1 MSTVSG
7 EHGDEVRPLLGAK
20 KGVRVSLPG
29 GTGGR
34 EAGQQPQREIRYGG
48 LWTQL
53 RTFAKIAIP
62 FFYSDRVAL
71 VMLVGL
77 ILLTILSNGIS
88 VLFSYVKSW
97 VFNALNE
104 KDEASFW
111 RYIELFFAV
120 LVVAVPIS
128 VSYTYLRLNLALRW
142 RQGFTK
148 RVLNLYY
155 QHRTYYILE
164 MLRDAEDDQ
173 LDNPDQRI
181 ADDINSFTSTSLMF
195 FFILL
200 DAVVNLVSF
209 SIVLFQ
215 ILPSLFFAIVLYA
228 GLGTLLTACLGR
240 PLLSLYYDQMKKE
253 ANFRFGLIRTRENCE
268 AIAFYDETCEQER
281 VTVWQLF
288 EHVVGVQFNII
299 RVQRNLEVFTT
310 SFDYLSFVV
319 PYVVVA
325 PLYFSGKIELGSI
338 TQASEAFWNV
348 RSDFS
353 IFVSYFEELSLFAAG
368 LQRLHNFVQRIEE
381 GSWEKDGDITPS
393 PDSNKRS
400 SLSGIGKA
408 GHGGDDRSGDG
419 GDLKGEEAAA
429 TVSLDVAGHFP
440 GNGAFR
446 IALKVLPMSRSAS
459 VGGAESYRRIV
470 LHCADLSVA
479 TPDGRRVLLG
489 GQGILPD
496 SAGEVAPR
504 GSDLAG
510 RGVDLTVYS
519 GDRILVSGKSG
530 CGKSSLLRVIAGLWA
545 SGSGTVDWYTGA
557 DDDAES
563 IDENE
568 VGEKGLGEVQG
579 HGLGKS
585 GVFFLPQKPY
595 NQLTTLRQA
604 VKYPKGEDMFSDG
617 ERNNEIIVQILE
629 RVMLGGL
636 VGRFGLDSVCDWSK
650 VLSTGE
656 QQRLAFARV
665 LYSRPVV
672 VVADEATSA
681 LGKAFFYAESSQQF
695 SSPSFY
701 FHTRQGGG
709 GGHVQPAQGAGLH
722 LYLGRARL
730 VAHAAPH
737 EEDRALWRREA
748 RRGRRLLQPLNS
760 EHEYKLF
767 SPTKKRTKLLML
779 YTLIQ

>member
-1 MSTVSG
+1 
-7 EHGDEVRPLLGAK
+7 
-20 KGVRVSLPG
+20 
-29 GTGGR
+29 
-34 EAGQQPQREIRYGG
+34 
-48 LWTQL
+48 
-53 RTFAKIAIP
+53 
-62 FFYSDRVAL
+62 
-71 VMLVGL
+71 MLVGL

-111 RYIELFFAV
+111 RNIELFFAV

-195 FFILL
+195 FFILF
-200 DAVVNLVSF
+200 DAVVNLISF

-215 ILPSLFFAIVLYA
+215 ILPSLFFAIVIYA

-240 PLLSLYYDQMKKE
+240 PLLSLYYEQMKKE

-268 AIAFYDETCEQER
+268 AIAFYDETCAQER
-281 VTVWQLF
+281 VTIWQLF
-288 EHVVGVQFNII
+288 EHVVDVQFNII
-299 RVQRNLEVFTT
+299 RVQRNLEVFTV

-325 PLYFSGKIELGSI
+325 PLYFSGNIELGSI

-381 GSWEKDGDITPS
+381 GSWEKDDGNLPPQATASD
-393 PDSNKRS
+393 KR
-400 SLSGIGKA
+400 
-408 GHGGDDRSGDG
+408 H
-419 GDLKGEEAAA
+419 
-429 TVSLDVAGHFP
+429 VAGS
-440 GNGAFR
+440 GNGGLESDGVVDLEGEGARREKKHGAFS
-446 IALKVLPMSRSAS
+446 ITLQVLPTSRSVTA
-459 VGGAESYRRIV
+459 GGAEAYRRIV
-470 LHCADLSVA
+470 LHCADLSIT

-489 GQGILPD
+489 GHGLPSD
-496 SAGEVAPR
+496 SVGEVMPC
-504 GSDLAG
+504 GGNFAG

-530 CGKSSLLRVIAGLWA
+530 CGKSSFLRVIAGLWA
-545 SGSGTVDWYTGA
+545 SGSGSVDWYTGS
-557 DDDAES
+557 DDDEDDRRGDADKKKS
-563 IDENE
+563 GD
-568 VGEKGLGEVQG
+568 GQDRGQGQGLGE
-579 HGLGKS
+579 S

-604 VKYPKGEDMFSDG
+604 VKYPKGDEMFSDG
-617 ERNNEIIVQILE
+617 ARNDEIIVQILD
-629 RVMLGGL
+629 RVLLGGL
-636 VGRFGLDSVCDWSK
+636 VGRFGLDTVCDWSK

-656 QQRLAFARV
+656 QQRLGFARV

-681 LGKAFFYAESSQQF
+681 LDKVAEAAMYSLLKELGCTYISVGHDTSLMRHHTKKIALSGAGKA
-695 SSPSFY
+695 
-701 FHTRQGGG
+701 
-709 GGHVQPAQGAGLH
+709 V
-722 LYLGRARL
+722 L
-730 VAHAAPH
+730 V
-737 EEDRALWRREA
+737 EDCSNL
-748 RRGRRLLQPLNS
+748 
-760 EHEYKLF
+760 
-767 SPTKKRTKLLML
+767 
-779 YTLIQ
+779 